1 MTVAAVGHGPD
12 QVRTVEYF
20 DCYWGHALHGRNGR
34 THFHMTAI
42 DWQKLW
48 QFLDYSGDQF
58 SAVQSESLRAQ
69 FPEMPNNPVMP
80 ALSASGTDF
89 TSVDDFRARVRLSTW
104 DDYADHLKPDSTGS
118 TGPTTWVFT
127 QFGAGHSKWVPYT
140 RRGLDHLADSIV
152 ASIGL
157 AAATNGNGKAANV
170 ECGDR
175 ALFNI
180 PPRPYLAGHVAF
192 GLAEKYGFKPLIP
205 LEPGE
210 DMEFK
215 QRITEG
221 FASALNDRVDIL
233 ISMTSVLKRVAERFD
248 PNATRSN
255 GSGGLMKKVN
265 AKGAFRLAGAKL
277 KNTFTHQAMKPRDL
291 WEPKC
296 VVGWGLDTRF
306 YSDQIE
312 DAWGRPPY
320 EVYASTEV
328 GVMGIQF
335 RDRGGMGL
343 NPHTCFYE
351 FISESELEV
360 ERSDPNYV
368 PRTCL
373 LDEVEPGASYEVVIT
388 SFFGMPFVRYRLG
401 HIVRFTTDHIGYG
414 HEFLFVGRSD
424 ERIDIGGFTRIDES
438 TVWKAIVQAE
448 IPVREWT
455 LRRETEGIVPEL
467 HMYMELSN
475 PYEAGRLVPNLHQS
489 LKDCDPLYSDL
500 ETMLG
505 ICPLKVTVLSPGTF
519 DAYTDMQL
527 KQGASLVG
535 SRPSRMNP
543 SDEIVG
549 RLVALDRALALSA

>member
-1 MTVAAVGHGPD
+1 
-12 QVRTVEYF
+12 
-20 DCYWGHALHGRNGR
+20 
-34 THFHMTAI
+34 MTAI
-42 DWQKLW
+42 DWRNLW
-48 QFLDYSGDQF
+48 QYLDYSGDKF
-58 SAVQSESLRAQ
+58 TTVQSENLRAQ
-69 FPEMPNNPVMP
+69 FAGMQNNPVMP
-80 ALSASGTDF
+80 ALSSSGTDF
-89 TSVDDFRARVRLSTW
+89 TSVDNFRARVRLSTW
-104 DDYADHLKPDSTGS
+104 DDYAVHLNFDSPESTKTKPSDGS
-118 TGPTTWVFT
+118 KTWVYT
-127 QFGAGHSKWVPYT
+127 QFGAGNSKWVPYT
-140 RRGLDHLADSIV
+140 RPALDHLADSVV

-157 AAATNGNGKAANV
+157 AASTNGNGTTSNV
-170 ECGDR
+170 KRGDR
-175 ALFNI
+175 ALFNV

-192 GLAEKYGFKPLIP
+192 ELTKKYGFKPLIP

-215 QRITEG
+215 QRIAEG
-221 FASALNDRVDIL
+221 FAHALNDRVDIL

-248 PNATRSN
+248 PNTNRSN
-255 GSGGLMKKVN
+255 GSGGPIRKVN

-277 KNTFTHQAMKPRDL
+277 KSTFTHHAMKPRDL

-306 YSDQIE
+306 YSDEIE

-320 EVYASTEV
+320 EMYASTES

-335 RDRGGMGL
+335 RNRGGLGL
-343 NPHTCFYE
+343 DPHACFYE
-351 FISESELEV
+351 FISESELEM
-360 ERSDPNYV
+360 ERSDPNYM

-401 HIVRFTTDHIGYG
+401 HIVRFTSDHVGYG
-414 HEFLFVGRSD
+414 HEFLFVGRAD

-438 TVWKAIVQAE
+438 TVWKAISNSE
-448 IPVREWT
+448 LPIRDWT
-455 LRRETEGIVPEL
+455 LRREIEGIVPEL
-467 HMYMELSN
+467 HMYLELSSS
-475 PYEAGRLVPNLHQS
+475 YEAARLVPTLHQS

-500 ETMLG
+500 ESMLG

-519 DAYTDMQL
+519 DTYTDMQL
-527 KQGASLVG
+527 KQGSSLVG

>member
-1 MTVAAVGHGPD
+1 
-12 QVRTVEYF
+12 
-20 DCYWGHALHGRNGR
+20 
-34 THFHMTAI
+34 MTAI
-42 DWQKLW
+42 DWRKLW

-58 SAVQSESLRAQ
+58 ATVQSESLRSQ
-69 FPEMPNNPVMP
+69 FASMSNNPVMS

-89 TSVDDFRARVRLSTW
+89 TSIDDFRARVRLSVW
-104 DDYADHLKPDSTGS
+104 DDYSGHLKPETNGTQRSDESN
-118 TGPTTWVFT
+118 TWVYT
-127 QFGAGHSKWVPYT
+127 QYGAGNSKWIPYT
-140 RRGLDHLADSIV
+140 PAALDHLSDSVV
-152 ASIGL
+152 AAIGL
-157 AAATNGNGKAANV
+157 AASTNGKNSNI
-170 ECGDR
+170 ERGDR

-215 QRITEG
+215 QRIAEG
-221 FASALNDRVDIL
+221 FAHALNDRVDIL

-248 PNATRSN
+248 PNTTRTN
-255 GSGGLMKKVN
+255 GSGGLIKKVN
-265 AKGAFRLAGAKL
+265 ARGAFRLAGAKL
-277 KNTFTHQAMKPRDL
+277 KSTLTHHTMKPRDL

-328 GVMGIQF
+328 GAMGIQF
-335 RDRGGMGL
+335 RDGGGMGF

-351 FISESELEV
+351 FIPESELEI
-360 ERSDPNYV
+360 ERSDPNYM

-373 LDEVEPGASYEVVIT
+373 LDEVEPGKSYEVVVT
-388 SFFGMPFVRYRLG
+388 SFFDMPFVRYRLG
-401 HIVRFTTDHIGYG
+401 HIVQFTSDYTGYG

-424 ERIDIGGFTRIDES
+424 EQIDIGGFTRVDES
-438 TVWKAIVQAE
+438 TVWKAISKAGL
-448 IPVREWT
+448 PVRDWT
-455 LRRETEGIVPEL
+455 LRREIEGIVPEL
-467 HMYMELSN
+467 HMYMELSSSF
-475 PYEAGRLVPNLHQS
+475 EATRLVPTLHKA

-527 KQGASLVG
+527 KQGASLVS
-535 SRPSRMNP
+535 SRPTRMNP
-543 SDEIVG
+543 NDEIVG